1 MTRTHSGSLVAGGL
15 NWDSLPL
22 KLFAGGNAKFWNPA
36 DIDFS
41 RDRADWERLT
51 EDERDYATRLCAQ
64 FIAGEEAVTEDIQP
78 FMAAMRAEGRLG
90 DEMYLTQFAFEEA
103 KHTQVFR
110 LWLDAVGITDDLH
123 GYLDDM
129 PSYRTMF
136 YEELPDCLNALSIDP
151 SPAAQIRASV
161 TYNHIVE
168 GMLALTGYYAWHK
181 ICVERGILPGMQE
194 LVRRIGD
201 DERRH
206 MAWGTF
212 TCRRHV
218 AADDANWAVF
228 ETRMNELMPLGL
240 RLIEE
245 GFALYDPMPF
255 DLFEDEFM
263 QYAADKGMR
272 RFGTINSARGRPLGE
287 IDLDYSPVQ
296 LEDTFADED
305 EKALA
310 GVSPRRSELPH
321 PHGLGVAERAD
332 AQAGE
337 FAAVAGSLDAAEP
350 EFGVGHR
357 HPVDEDLAG
366 LDVVDEA
373 LLLGLVVGPGVGP
386 QPEGGGVGD
395 LDGFVDARG
404 AVHRGDRAEDL
415 FGVERHVLGDVGD
428 HRRRVEP
435 ARPVG
440 TSCRRGGPSRPRR
453 RRRRPAWRFRRDPTR
468 WPADPRRCPG
478 RSDRRP

>member
-41 RDRADWERLT
+41 HDRADWEKLND
-51 EDERDYATRLCAQ
+51 DEREFATRLCAQ

-78 FMAAMRAEGRLG
+78 FMTAMREEGRLG

-110 LWLDAVGITDDLH
+110 MWLDAVGMTDDLQ
-123 GYLDDM
+123 GYLD
-129 PSYRTMF
+129 PLPAYRTMF
-136 YEELPDCLNALSIDP
+136 YDELPDCLNALSSDA

-161 TYNHIVE
+161 TYNHVVE

-181 ICVERGILPGMQE
+181 ICVARGILPGMQE
-194 LVRRIGD
+194 LVKRIGD

-218 AADDANWAVF
+218 AADDANWGVF
-228 ETRMNELMPLGL
+228 ESRMNELMPLAL
-240 RLIEE
+240 ESTQQ
-245 GFALYDPMPF
+245 GFELFDVLPF
-255 DLFEDEFM
+255 DLVTDEFV

-272 RFGTINSARGRPLGE
+272 RFGTISSARGRPLGE

-305 EKALA
+305 ARALA
-310 GVSPRRSELPH
+310 
-321 PHGLGVAERAD
+321 
-332 AQAGE
+332 
-337 FAAVAGSLDAAEP
+337 AV
-350 EFGVGHR
+350 
-357 HPVDEDLAG
+357 
-366 LDVVDEA
+366 
-373 LLLGLVVGPGVGP
+373 
-386 QPEGGGVGD
+386 
-395 LDGFVDARG
+395 
-404 AVHRGDRAEDL
+404 
-415 FGVERHVLGDVGD
+415 
-428 HRRRVEP
+428 
-435 ARPVG
+435 
-440 TSCRRGGPSRPRR
+440 
-453 RRRRPAWRFRRDPTR
+453 
-468 WPADPRRCPG
+468 
-478 RSDRRP
+478 

>member
-1 MTRTHSGSLVAGGL
+1 LAAGGL

-41 RDRADWERLT
+41 RDRADWEGLAD
-51 EDERDYATRLCAQ
+51 DERDFATRLCAQ

-78 FMAAMRAEGRLG
+78 FMSAMREEGRLG

-110 LWLDAVGITDDLH
+110 MWLDAVGMTEDLQA
-123 GYLDDM
+123 YLE
-129 PSYRTMF
+129 PLPAYRTMF
-136 YEELPDCLNALSIDP
+136 YDELPDSLNALSSDA

-161 TYNHIVE
+161 TYNHVVE

-218 AADDANWAVF
+218 AADDANWGVF
-228 ETRMNELMPLGL
+228 ESRMNELMPLAL
-240 RLIEE
+240 DATVQ
-245 GFALYDPMPF
+245 GFALFDVMPF
-255 DLFEDEFM
+255 GLVQDEFM

-272 RFGTINSARGRPLGE
+272 RFGTISSARGRPLAE

-296 LEDTFADED
+296 LEDTFAAED

-310 GVSPRRSELPH
+310 
-321 PHGLGVAERAD
+321 
-332 AQAGE
+332 
-337 FAAVAGSLDAAEP
+337 AV
-350 EFGVGHR
+350 
-357 HPVDEDLAG
+357 
-366 LDVVDEA
+366 
-373 LLLGLVVGPGVGP
+373 
-386 QPEGGGVGD
+386 
-395 LDGFVDARG
+395 
-404 AVHRGDRAEDL
+404 
-415 FGVERHVLGDVGD
+415 
-428 HRRRVEP
+428 
-435 ARPVG
+435 
-440 TSCRRGGPSRPRR
+440 
-453 RRRRPAWRFRRDPTR
+453 
-468 WPADPRRCPG
+468 
-478 RSDRRP
+478 

>member
-1 MTRTHSGSLVAGGL
+1 MTRTHSGSLAAGGL

-41 RDRADWERLT
+41 RDRADWERLN
-51 EDERDYATRLCAQ
+51 EDERDFATRLCAQ

-78 FMAAMRAEGRLG
+78 FMSAMREEGRLG

-110 LWLDAVGITDDLH
+110 MWLDAVGMTEDLQS
-123 GYLDDM
+123 YLE
-129 PSYRTMF
+129 PLPAYRTMF
-136 YEELPDCLNALSIDP
+136 YDELPDCLNALSSDA

-161 TYNHIVE
+161 TYNHVVE

-181 ICVERGILPGMQE
+181 ICVERNILPGMQE

-218 AADDANWAVF
+218 AADDANWGVF
-228 ETRMNELMPLGL
+228 ESRMNELMPLAL
-240 RLIEE
+240 DATVQ
-245 GFALYDPMPF
+245 GFALFDVMPF
-255 DLFEDEFM
+255 GLVQDEFM

-272 RFGTINSARGRPLGE
+272 RFGTISSARGRPLAE

-296 LEDTFADED
+296 LEDTFAAED

-310 GVSPRRSELPH
+310 SV
-321 PHGLGVAERAD
+321 
-332 AQAGE
+332 
-337 FAAVAGSLDAAEP
+337 
-350 EFGVGHR
+350 
-357 HPVDEDLAG
+357 
-366 LDVVDEA
+366 
-373 LLLGLVVGPGVGP
+373 
-386 QPEGGGVGD
+386 
-395 LDGFVDARG
+395 
-404 AVHRGDRAEDL
+404 
-415 FGVERHVLGDVGD
+415 
-428 HRRRVEP
+428 
-435 ARPVG
+435 
-440 TSCRRGGPSRPRR
+440 
-453 RRRRPAWRFRRDPTR
+453 
-468 WPADPRRCPG
+468 
-478 RSDRRP
+478 